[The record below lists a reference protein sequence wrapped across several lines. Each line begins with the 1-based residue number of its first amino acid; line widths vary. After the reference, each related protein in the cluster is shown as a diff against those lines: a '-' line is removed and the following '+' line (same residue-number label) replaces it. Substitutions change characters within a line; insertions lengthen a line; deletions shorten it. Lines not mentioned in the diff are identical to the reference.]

1 MRDNLAGLVWRLAIF
16 VAVCAL
22 GMFVL
27 LTLFAQLRFQDQATY
42 RAQFTNVSG
51 LEAGN
56 FVRIAGVEVGKVKHI
71 TLQANNQALVEF
83 SADRSVV
90 LTEGSRAA
98 IRYDNPIGGRYM
110 ELLEG
115 AGGVKKLDTG
125 ATIPTDRTEPALDLD
140 ALIGG
145 FRPLF
150 RALDPD
156 QVNALSAELIDA
168 FQEQGATVNSVL
180 AHTAALTSTLADRDV
195 LIGQVIGNLNGVL
208 ASLGGQSDQFA
219 KGIDSLSQLV
229 QGLADR
235 RGDISNSIAYSNA
248 AAGSIADLLA
258 QARPPLTKV
267 VSESDRV
274 DSIVLADHDY
284 FDDLLNTLPDSY
296 RMLARQGMYGDY
308 FSYYLC
314 DLLIK
319 VNGKG
324 GQPVYIKLAE
334 QDSGRCAQK

>member
-1 MRDNLAGLVWRLAIF
+1 MKGKLFGVVWRLGIF
-16 VAVCAL
+16 VVVCLL
-22 GMFVL
+22 GTFVL
-27 LTLFAQLRFQDQATY
+27 LTLFAQLRFQEETIY
-42 RAQFTNVSG
+42 RAEFSNVSG
-51 LEAGN
+51 LEEGN
-56 FVRIAGVEVGKVKHI
+56 FVRIAGVEVGKVKSI
-71 TLQANNQALVEF
+71 TLQSDSLALVEF

-98 IRYDNPIGGRYM
+98 IRYDNPIGGRFM

-115 AGGVKKLDTG
+115 VGGTARLEQG
-125 ATIPTDRTEPALDLD
+125 ATIGVDQTEQALDLD

-156 QVNALSAELIDA
+156 QVNTLSTQLVDA
-168 FQEQGATVNSVL
+168 FQGQGTTINSVL
-180 AHTAALTSTLADRDV
+180 AHTASLTSALADRDV
-195 LIGQVIGNLNGVL
+195 LIGRVIGNLNGVL
-208 ASLGGQSDQFA
+208 SSIGDQSDQFGKA
-219 KGIDSLSQLV
+219 VTSLSELV

-248 AAGSIADLLA
+248 AAESVADLFG
-258 QARPPLTKV
+258 QARPPAKTMV
-267 VSESDRV
+267 AESDRV
-274 DSIVLADHDY
+274 SSLVLADHEY

-324 GQPVYIKLAE
+324 GQPVYIKLAG
-334 QDSGRCAQK
+334 QDSGRCAPK